1 MSCGF
6 LSHGP
11 PIFDLL
17 LCHSYSEWLACI
29 CQILVDLCYSS
40 YTKVHLKNV
49 IAFSDN
55 TKDEGKMSGGVSERF
70 ISLQPGGFISLQ
82 PAGKTIHVGG
92 A

>member
-29 CQILVDLCYSS
+29 CQILVDLYYSS
-40 YTKVHLKNV
+40 YTVVHLKNV

-55 TKDEGKMSGGVSERF
+55 TKDDEGKMSERL
-70 ISLQPGGFISLQ
+70 ISLQPGGFISVQ